1 MLHDR
6 ATVIRSII
14 AALALIALSIV
25 VLSGSA
31 RHDTRSA
38 AVYRPLP
45 QALNLA
51 QAHHAV
57 ARLDVPARQ
66 P

>member
-6 ATVIRSII
+6 ATAIRSII
-14 AALALIALSIV
+14 AALALITLSIV
-25 VLSGSA
+25 VFSGSA
-31 RHDTRSA
+31 RHDTRSV

-45 QALNLA
+45 NALSLVH
-51 QAHHAV
+51 AHRAV
-57 ARLDVPARQ
+57 AGLALQARQ